1 MAEMQPLRR
10 LAAVL
15 VADVVG
21 YSRLME
27 ADEGAA
33 LAALKKLRSEILE
46 PLVAGHTGRIVKT
59 MGDGVLVEFASA
71 VNAVNCAL
79 AIQAKTADGPAP
91 EEQRMSLRIGIN
103 LGDVV
108 EEDSD
113 IYGDGVNIATRLEAL
128 SPPGGI
134 CIAANVHDAVSGKI
148 DLAVDD
154 LGELRLK
161 NIARPVRAYILR
173 KGQDGKSQTAAPPP
187 LSLPDKPSIA
197 VLAFENLSG
206 EPEQDYF
213 ADGIVEEIITALSRI
228 KWLFVIA
235 RNSSFAYKG
244 RKTDVKQIGRELGVR
259 YVLEGSVR
267 KSGNRVRIN
276 GQLID
281 ASTGMQIWADRFDG
295 ELADVFDL
303 QDQVTMR
310 VVGEIS
316 PKLEEAEIE
325 RALRKPTD
333 NLDAYQCHMR
343 GMAGF
348 YRLTEEGNR
357 EALDQFY
364 RAIDLDPNFASA
376 IAMAARTYAQRKAF
390 GWPQARSDE
399 SAEVERLARRAAVL
413 GKDDAVALTMA
424 GIALAYSVGD
434 LDSGDSL
441 INRAV
446 SLNPNL
452 ASAWFFSG
460 WVKVWLGESATALE
474 RLARAMRLSP
484 QDPNMYNMQTATAG
498 AHFIA
503 GNYVQA
509 MSSAAAAVENQPNYV
524 LANSLLAASAGHC
537 GDASTARNAL
547 GRLLHLV
554 PQLHIKRI
562 TDLFPARRSED
573 VSRLAEGLRKAGL
586 PDD

>member
-1 MAEMQPLRR
+1 MAETRPLRR
-10 LAAVL
+10 LAAIL

-21 YSRLME
+21 YSRFME
-27 ADEGAA
+27 ADEVAA
-33 LAALKKLRSEILE
+33 LAALRHLRSEVIE
-46 PLVAGHTGRIVKT
+46 PLVKEHSGRIVKT

-71 VNAVNCAL
+71 VNAVNCAV
-79 AIQAKTADGPAP
+79 AVQARMTDSPAP
-91 EEQRMSLRIGIN
+91 AAGWLSLRIGIN

-113 IYGDGVNIATRLEAL
+113 IYGDGVNVATRLEAL

-134 CIAANVHDAVSGKI
+134 CIAANVHEAVSGKI
-148 DLAVDD
+148 NLAVDD
-154 LGELRLK
+154 LGERQLK
-161 NIARPVRAYILR
+161 NIARPVRAYVLR
-173 KGQDGKSQTAAPPP
+173 KSADGRPRVAPPP

-206 EPEQDYF
+206 EPEQVYF

-235 RNSSFAYKG
+235 RNSSFAYRG
-244 RKTDVKQIGRELGVR
+244 RRVDVKQIGAELGVR
-259 YVLEGSVR
+259 YVLQGSVR
-267 KSGNRVRIN
+267 KSGSRVRIN

-281 ASTGMQIWADRFDG
+281 ASTGLQIWADRFDG

-364 RAIDLDPNFASA
+364 RAIDIDPNFASA
-376 IAMAARTYAQRKAF
+376 VAMAARTYAQRKAF

-399 SAEVERLARRAAVL
+399 GAEVERLARRAASL

-424 GIALAYSVGD
+424 GIALAYSLGD
-434 LDSGDSL
+434 LDSGDLL

-460 WVKVWLGESATALE
+460 WVKVWLGESATALD

-484 QDPNMYNMQTATAG
+484 QDPNMYNMHAATAG

-509 MSSAAAAVENQPNYV
+509 MSSAAAAVEDQPNYV

-554 PQLHIKRI
+554 PQLHVKRI
-562 TDLFPARRSED
+562 TDLFPARRDED
-573 VSRLAEGLRKAGL
+573 VARLAEGLRKAGL
-586 PDD
+586 PDN

>member
-1 MAEMQPLRR
+1 MAETRPLRR
-10 LAAVL
+10 LAAIL

-21 YSRLME
+21 YSRFME
-27 ADEGAA
+27 ADEVGA
-33 LAALKKLRSEILE
+33 LAALRQLRSEVVE
-46 PLVAGHTGRIVKT
+46 PLVEQHSGRVVKT

-79 AIQAKTADGPAP
+79 AVQARMVDGSAAGA
-91 EEQRMSLRIGIN
+91 ERISLRIGIN

-108 EEDSD
+108 EEDAD
-113 IYGDGVNIATRLEAL
+113 IYGDGVNVATRLEAL

-134 CIAANVHDAVSGKI
+134 CIAANVHEAVSGKI
-148 DLAVDD
+148 NIAVDD
-154 LGELRLK
+154 LGERLLK
-161 NIARPVRAYILR
+161 NIARPVRAYVVR
-173 KGQDGKSQTAAPPP
+173 KSADGKPRVAAAP

-213 ADGIVEEIITALSRI
+213 ADGIVEEIITALSRV

-235 RNSSFAYKG
+235 RNSSFAYRG
-244 RKTDVKQIGRELGVR
+244 RRVDVKQIGAELGVR
-259 YVLEGSVR
+259 YVLQGSVR
-267 KSGNRVRIN
+267 KSGSRVRIN
-276 GQLID
+276 GQLVD
-281 ASTGMQIWADRFDG
+281 ASAGLQIWADRFDG

-357 EALDQFY
+357 EGLSQFY
-364 RAIDLDPNFASA
+364 RAIDIDPNFASA
-376 IAMAARTYAQRKAF
+376 VAMAARTYAQRKAF
-390 GWPQARSDE
+390 GWPQVRSDE
-399 SAEVERLARRAAVL
+399 AAEVERLARRAASL
-413 GKDDAVALTMA
+413 GKDDAVVLTMA
-424 GIALAYSVGD
+424 GIALAYSLGD
-434 LDSGDSL
+434 LEGGDSL
-441 INRAV
+441 INRAL

-460 WVKVWLGESATALE
+460 WVNVWLGDSATALE

-484 QDPNMYNMQTATAG
+484 QDPNMYNMQTATAA

-503 GNYVQA
+503 GNYLQA
-509 MSSAAAAVENQPNYV
+509 MSSAAAAVENQPNFV

-554 PQLHIKRI
+554 PQLHVKRI
-562 TDLFPARRSED
+562 TDMFPARRSED
-573 VSRLAEGLRKAGL
+573 VARLAEGLRKAGT

>member
-1 MAEMQPLRR
+1 MAETRPLRR
-10 LAAVL
+10 LAAIL

-27 ADEGAA
+27 ADEVGA
-33 LAALKKLRSEILE
+33 LAALKSLRSEILE
-46 PLVAGHTGRIVKT
+46 PLVEEHSGRIVKT

-79 AIQAKTADGPAP
+79 AVQAKMADGSVP
-91 EEQRMSLRIGIN
+91 EEKRMSLRIGIN
-103 LGDVV
+103 LGDIV

-128 SPPGGI
+128 APPGGI
-134 CIAANVHDAVSGKI
+134 CIAANVNEAVNGKI
-148 DLAVDD
+148 NLAVDD
-154 LGELRLK
+154 LGERRLK

-173 KGQDGKSQTAAPPP
+173 KVQDSKPQPAAFP

-228 KWLFVIA
+228 KLLFVIA

-244 RKTDVKQIGRELGVR
+244 RPVDVKQIGGELGVR
-259 YVLEGSVR
+259 YVLQGSVR
-267 KSGNRVRIN
+267 KSGSRVRIN

-281 ASTGMQIWADRFDG
+281 ASSGLQIWADRFDG
-295 ELADVFDL
+295 ELADIFDL

-325 RALRKPTD
+325 RARRKPTD
-333 NLDAYQCHMR
+333 NLDAYQCYMR
-343 GMAGF
+343 GMAEF
-348 YRLTEEGNR
+348 YGLTEEGNR
-357 EALDQFY
+357 QALAQFY
-364 RAIDLDPNFASA
+364 RAIEIDPNFASA
-376 IAMAARTYAQRKAF
+376 VAMAARTYAQRKAF
-390 GWPQARSDE
+390 GWPRTRADE
-399 SAEVERLARRAAVL
+399 SGEVERLARRAISL
-413 GKDDAVALTMA
+413 GKDDALVLTMA
-424 GIALAYSVGD
+424 GIALAYSLGD

-441 INRAV
+441 LNRAL
-446 SLNPNL
+446 SLNPNF

-460 WVKVWLGESATALE
+460 WIKVWLGESTAALH
-474 RLARAMRLSP
+474 RLSRAMRLSP
-484 QDPNMYNMQTATAG
+484 QDPNMYNMHTATAG
-498 AHFIA
+498 AHFVA
-503 GNYVQA
+503 GNYDLA

-537 GDASTARNAL
+537 GHASTARNAL
-547 GRLLHLV
+547 GRLLHLEPRLRV
-554 PQLHIKRI
+554 ANI
-562 TDLFPARRSED
+562 TDLFPTRRSED
-573 VSRLAEGLRKAGL
+573 GARLAEGLRKAGL
-586 PDD
+586 TDD